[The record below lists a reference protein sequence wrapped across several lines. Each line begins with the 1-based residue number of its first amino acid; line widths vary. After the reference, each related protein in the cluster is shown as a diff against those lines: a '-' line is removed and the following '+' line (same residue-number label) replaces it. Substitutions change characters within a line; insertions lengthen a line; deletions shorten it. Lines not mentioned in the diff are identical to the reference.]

1 MQMTSGPHSSHHK
14 QGLSL
19 SLHESM
25 LLPENVTEKNNGF
38 TKPPNMPHLDIVQK
52 ADCKGDK
59 TNSRTGTIHSP
70 QETAGAPEMQG
81 RLPTCCDAE
90 MI

>member
-1 MQMTSGPHSSHHK
+1 
-14 QGLSL
+14 
-19 SLHESM
+19 M

-70 QETAGAPEMQG
+70 QETAGAPEMQAG
-81 RLPTCCDAE
+81 LPVHHQLSEFTQTHSRPSSR
-90 MI
+90 